1 MNQFFLTLGMR
12 QVESAMED
20 EGPVTWQ
27 MQSKYVQMQQEK
39 IANFQQNLSYHIQKV
54 KDFKKLRQRLK
65 EIEY

>member
-1 MNQFFLTLGMR
+1 MR